1 VSELRQDVA
10 DGFGLLRR
18 LTWQP
23 MPVVLTDEQ
32 AHNIAA
38 TLRRIADLLAP
49 TAQETE
55 AEDQADDSQWHA
67 AQPHS

>member
-1 VSELRQDVA
+1 MTV
-10 DGFGLLRR
+10 
-18 LTWQP
+18 T
-23 MPVVLTDEQ
+23 LTDEQ
-32 AHNIAA
+32 AHNIAT

-49 TAQETE
+49 PAHQKQ